1 MVCTAYMA
9 LRCNLDAMIRK
20 FTVAAVVLLA
30 PLRLSGQELSP
41 TDRVDIY
48 GSCYPACQKAQRA
61 NPQNRPALDTPFLL
75 DAYCSCTCARMV
87 FQLQG
92 KEQVA
97 AVARAQ
103 KQGRL
108 QQYLRTDPSISNL
121 QTHNAVVCQRALL
134 GD

>member
-1 MVCTAYMA
+1 MTHILTAIAMA
-9 LRCNLDAMIRK
+9 LASFAL
-20 FTVAAVVLLA
+20 F
-30 PLRLSGQELSP
+30 GQELSA

-61 NPQNRPALDTPFLL
+61 NPQNRSVLDTPFVL

-87 FQLQG
+87 FQLRG
-92 KEQVA
+92 KAEVA
-97 AVARAQ
+97 AIARAQ

-108 QQYLRTDPSISNL
+108 RQHLETDANTRNL
-121 QTHNAVVCQRALL
+121 QTHNAAICQRALL